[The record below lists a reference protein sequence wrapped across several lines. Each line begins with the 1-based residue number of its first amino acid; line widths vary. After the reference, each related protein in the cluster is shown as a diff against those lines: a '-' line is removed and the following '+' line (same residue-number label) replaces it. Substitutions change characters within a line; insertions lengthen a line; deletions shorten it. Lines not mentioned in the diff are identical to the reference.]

1 MRTGKGRVRM
11 FSENGKISP
20 RQLRCL
26 LTLDFSE
33 KEPCFFR
40 PLAEGT
46 DQPGVY
52 HAACSSVF
60 LLVFAYG
67 RLVERIGRDCGGNFK
82 AYAEQKMGEKTVK
95 IFLVFFFLY
104 AFWNLVYLLNTFG
117 SVGQAFILPGETK
130 GVLMIMA
137 LAAGVC
143 MAYGGAEVRART
155 AEVLYPLLFSRFCF

>member
-1 MRTGKGRVRM
+1 M

-26 LTLDFSE
+26 LTLDFFG
-33 KEPCFFR
+33 KGALLLPA
-40 PLAEGT
+40 LAEGLT
-46 DQPGVY
+46 SREFIS
-52 HAACSSVF
+52 CLLIVF

-117 SVGQAFILPGETK
+117 SVGQAFILPGRKKEF
-130 GVLMIMA
+130 L
-137 LAAGVC
+137 
-143 MAYGGAEVRART
+143 
-155 AEVLYPLLFSRFCF
+155 